1 MDTKLRRHNFKQVL
15 NSVKNENEILQIR
28 YLGTLVANGWLWTL
42 WRRRSTPLLA
52 QAKNIPVELIK
63 VVGPPYILND
73 FALDTWGI
81 EAKRCLPCVCENTVI
96 WFIFS
101 HEESTWRTFCMYWVF
116 YVLWL
121 LCKGGW
127 ATTDKN
133 IYLNFPPCALSP
145 LVKSAF
151 FLVWYYVQCK
161 IRKGP
166 LRSYAVQIVEI
177 QFVSFEFFFIIITYI
192 LIFY

>member
-1 MDTKLRRHNFKQVL
+1 MAV
-15 NSVKNENEILQIR
+15 NSVKKKKHPTSCAGKKYSSRTDQSGRASLHTKR
-28 YLGTLVANGWLWTL
+28 LCTWYLRNWG
-42 WRRRSTPLLA
+42 
-52 QAKNIPVELIK
+52 KK
-63 VVGPPYILND
+63 V
-73 FALDTWGI
+73 
-81 EAKRCLPCVCENTVI
+81 PCVCENTVI

-101 HEESTWRTFCMYWVF
+101 HEDSTWRTFCMYWVF

-177 QFVSFEFFFIIITYI
+177 QFVSFEFF
-192 LIFY
+192 LLLLPIF